1 VTKPI
6 DNHLVLEKITNRGEK
21 VSQLFGGIDCSTQS
35 CKLVILDL
43 DLSKI
48 LYTDII
54 NYDKDLPQYNTLN
67 GVTQGLG
74 EGVSESD
81 PQMWI
86 DAIELLFARLKKA
99 NFPIDEIKAISVS
112 GQQHGLVCLDNEGN
126 FSRSRSKLWND
137 FSTRDEC
144 DLLTEAAGG
153 VAKMIAEVGN
163 TQRTGYT
170 ASKILHFA
178 RHEPEAFEQTA
189 TCFLVHNFVNWY
201 LTGGKNNGVRAMEPG
216 DTSGIALWHP
226 GKRSWSQ
233 KVINAISPSL
243 KQKLPPVLPSD
254 QSIGTIAADLVSRFG
269 FHPDCKI
276 DAGSGDNMY
285 GAVGTGNVTPGIVTI
300 SLGTSG
306 TAYTFME
313 QPFIDPEGEIAAFCD
328 STGNYLPL
336 LCVSN
341 LANGYNALLQQYNL
355 THEQFNK
362 IASQVS
368 PGCDGRVLI
377 PWYAGERT
385 PDVPLAAPLYFGFG
399 LDDFKKEYL
408 CRAVLEGHILNLYD
422 GFQRMP
428 VMTKEIRLT
437 GGLSQSEVWCQTIAD
452 IFEAEV
458 VPVGGEGAAL
468 GAGLHAAWVYLK
480 EQKQQVTLQ
489 QVVEPFVMLQEN
501 RRKSPVPANVE
512 RYRVVKKLYHALS
525 QLIRKQI
532 SVDDP
537 FELRNELIKIT

>member
-1 VTKPI
+1 M
-6 DNHLVLEKITNRGEK
+6 
-21 VSQLFGGIDCSTQS
+21 SQLFGGIDCSTQS

-48 LYTDII
+48 FYTDII

-67 GVTQGLG
+67 GVIQGLG

-99 NFPIDEIKAISVS
+99 NFPIREIKAISVS
-112 GQQHGLVCLDNEGN
+112 GQQHGLVCLDKEGN

-170 ASKILHFA
+170 ASKIMHFA
-178 RHEPEAFEQTA
+178 RHEPAAFERTA

-201 LTGGKNNGVRAMEPG
+201 LTGGKKNGVRAMEPG

-226 GKRSWSQ
+226 AKRNWSQ

-254 QSIGTIAADLVSRFG
+254 QSIGTIATHLVSRFG

-355 THEQFNK
+355 THEQFNG

-399 LDDFKKEYL
+399 LDDFKKEFL

-428 VMTKEIRLT
+428 VTTKEIRLT
-437 GGLSQSEVWCQTIAD
+437 GGLSQSVVWCQTIAD

-480 EQKQQVTLQ
+480 EQKQKVTLQ

-501 RRKSPVPANVE
+501 RRKSPVPATVE
-512 RYRVVKKLYHALS
+512 RYRVVKKLYHTLS

-532 SVDDP
+532 TVDDP
-537 FELRNELIKIT
+537 FELRNELINIT